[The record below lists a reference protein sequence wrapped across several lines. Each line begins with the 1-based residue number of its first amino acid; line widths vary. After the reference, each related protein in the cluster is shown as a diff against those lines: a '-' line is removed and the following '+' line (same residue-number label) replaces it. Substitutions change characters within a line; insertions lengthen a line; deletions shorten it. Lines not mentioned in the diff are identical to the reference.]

1 VPVHDELRDGI
12 HHGGDG
18 VSRECGEVSEK
29 RLKAVCREA
38 DRRKRQGGLARP
50 IRWIRSRMSALILGW
65 SGLDAVT
72 TAFRR
77 KLRCQPRYR

>member
-38 DRRKRQGGLARP
+38 DRRCCEEPGDNQDGRGSQLSTAKPTDGYFART
-50 IRWIRSRMSALILGW
+50 G
-65 SGLDAVT
+65 
-72 TAFRR
+72 
-77 KLRCQPRYR
+77 Q